1 MFYKTN
7 CLKIPTYSLTVPQE
21 TGYET
26 GPLVAQT
33 TPPPQLSGMVRG
45 MASVLNLH
53 NHIRYLRL
61 ASSRNLLQF
70 LIRNKFHALLVVHIE
85 KTLINNWMKETIAL
99 ICCIIH

>member
-1 MFYKTN
+1 MFHKRN
-7 CLKIPTYSLTVPQE
+7 NLRPPHSYSLTVPQE

-61 ASSRNLLQF
+61 ASSRNLLQNLETSIF
-70 LIRNKFHALLVVHIE
+70 MHYLLLILIRV
-85 KTLINNWMKETIAL
+85 
-99 ICCIIH
+99 